1 LNWPECT
8 LNITRV
14 NINVSLPDS
23 DADFV
28 QEKVASGRFGSSS
41 DVVRAALGL
50 LREAERERSEALE
63 RLRCDFQAGI
73 DSGEAAEIDFDV
85 LKMEVRAGLAERTQ
99 GPR

>member
-1 LNWPECT
+1 MNWPECT

-50 LREAERERSEALE
+50 LRQAERERSEALE
-63 RLRCDFQAGI
+63 RLRQAFQEGIESGDVREVDF
-73 DSGEAAEIDFDV
+73 EA
-85 LKMEVRAGLAERTQ
+85 LKLEARARLAERKQ
-99 GPR
+99 SA